1 MHALRKTAA
10 TILEKVNQAKEMAAI
25 DGVADIV
32 GLKGYLEILQRR
44 IAFLNIALMS
54 TTKDDG
60 GMAELQVEEASE
72 YDDESKAA
80 IQFEVACKDFRTT
93 VTKKDVAKEEQ
104 DRAGKQLGTIYKDL
118 TKPHRLTILLRGLSW
133 DDSKGEF
140 DLTKSPVQDLAE
152 SLVTNTR
159 AACIAFKSEF
169 LFAQCI
175 EVCLEKRVPLPI
187 QNLQAENIAT
197 IASLEL
203 DVRTSEKF
211 VSEDE
216 VLVAKK
222 TNEASVK
229 MLNELIGR
237 VGAAAK
243 DMETLIHRHTVGAAT
258 KAEKA
263 KDLAEKKQAKD
274 AEKEETRKRK
284 AEEALAKKNAKGQ
297 GKVVVAARVVKALTM
312 PTPPP
317 VLKAV
322 AKVQAMKKFA
332 TITEFEGQKD
342 ELAKQT
348 KSVPYVILSV
358 PVLDAVVK
366 ESAVKISVDIHKVQ
380 FPAQDL
386 NHGLFAD
393 CCCRVVSCSW
403 ANFFRGVVCAIAHT
417 QS

>member
-1 MHALRKTAA
+1 MDSERVKLKEAIDAKVHALRKTAA

-44 IAFLNIALMS
+44 MAFLNIALMS

-118 TKPHRLTILLRGLSW
+118 TEPHRLTILLRGLSW

-152 SLVTNTR
+152 SLVTNAR

-175 EVCLEKRVPLPI
+175 EVCLEKRAPLPI

-229 MLNELIGR
+229 MLNELICQ

-243 DMETLIHRHTVGAAT
+243 DMETLIHRHTVGLPRKLRRRKISQRRSRRRT
-258 KAEKA
+258 LKRRKPGRGRQKKHWQRRMRRVKA
-263 KDLAEKKQAKD
+263 KL
-274 AEKEETRKRK
+274 
-284 AEEALAKKNAKGQ
+284 L
-297 GKVVVAARVVKALTM
+297 
-312 PTPPP
+312 
-317 VLKAV
+317 
-322 AKVQAMKKFA
+322 
-332 TITEFEGQKD
+332 
-342 ELAKQT
+342 
-348 KSVPYVILSV
+348 
-358 PVLDAVVK
+358 
-366 ESAVKISVDIHKVQ
+366 
-380 FPAQDL
+380 
-386 NHGLFAD
+386 
-393 CCCRVVSCSW
+393 
-403 ANFFRGVVCAIAHT
+403 
-417 QS
+417 